1 MKKLFIALCMAGVAA
16 GFTACG
22 TSRTAVASLDA
33 LNGEWKIVKVGDK
46 DVKAAPGEK
55 EAFIGLN
62 VKEKRLY
69 GNTSC
74 NNLLGGFE
82 ADAKKGKISFGQAG
96 STRMMCPDM
105 ETEGKVLDAINKTRS
120 FEMEKG
126 GKLVF
131 KSEDGKALMTM
142 EKK

>member
-1 MKKLFIALCMAGVAA
+1 MKKLFVALCLTCMAA

-22 TSRTAVASLDA
+22 TSRTAVASADA
-33 LNGEWKIVKVGDK
+33 LNGEWKIVNVGGK

-55 EAFIGLN
+55 EAFIGLD

-69 GNTSC
+69 GNTGC
-74 NNLLGGFE
+74 NNLTGGFE
-82 ADAKKGKISFGQAG
+82 ADAKKGTISFGQAG

-105 ETEGKVLDAINKTRS
+105 DTEGKVLDAINRTRS
-120 FEMEKG
+120 FDMKKGGEME
-126 GKLVF
+126 F
-131 KSEDGKALMTM
+131 KSEDGKVLMTM